1 MARIDPIPLD
11 QMTAAQRDLYE
22 RVAAAGRGAATGPWA
37 ALLHAPRVGE
47 GLAEIVEYL
56 MSETLL
62 PHRLKRLA
70 ALVISRAYTAQYQWY
85 RHEPRARAAG
95 LDGAIIDAIRKR
107 VRPAFRDPSEALVYD
122 VTSEIVYGRAL
133 SDDLYGR
140 VVDALG
146 EAGVIELVTLVGFY
160 VAIAVL
166 LVAHDVET
174 PDGAA
179 PPLDP

>member
-11 QMTAAQRDLYE
+11 QMTAAQRHLYE
-22 RVAAAGRGAATGPWA
+22 RFAEAGRGAATGPWA

-47 GLAEIVEYL
+47 ALAEIVEYS

-70 ALVISRAYTAQYQWY
+70 GLVISRAYTAQYQWY
-85 RHEPRARAAG
+85 RNERPARAAG
-95 LDGAIIDAIRKR
+95 LDGAIIEAIRKR
-107 VRPAFRDPSEALVYD
+107 ARPAFRDPSEAIVYD
-122 VTSEIVYGRAL
+122 IASEIAYARAL
-133 SDDLYGR
+133 SDDLYAR
-140 VVDALG
+140 AIDALG
-146 EAGVIELVTLVGFY
+146 EAVVIELVTLIAFY

-166 LVAHDVET
+166 LVSNDVEA